1 MSNAIGIS
9 NIIHYYYYY
18 YHVQQVSVCSSV
30 LTPRKNKL

>member
-18 YHVQQVSVCSSV
+18 YHVQVSVCSSV